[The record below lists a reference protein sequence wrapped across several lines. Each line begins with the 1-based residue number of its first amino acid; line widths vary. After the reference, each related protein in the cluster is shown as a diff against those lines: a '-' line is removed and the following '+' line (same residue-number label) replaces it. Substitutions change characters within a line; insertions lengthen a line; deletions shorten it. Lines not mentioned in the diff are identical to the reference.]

1 MGRHAGWWLFL
12 LSVTLTDLRRNRKAY
27 KDAKLTED
35 FDQAKNQLLEK
46 VQFLG
51 LYHVPQ
57 VAV

>member
-1 MGRHAGWWLFL
+1 MGRHAGWWLFFL
-12 LSVTLTDLRRNRKAY
+12 IATLTDLKWNRKAY
-27 KDAKLTED
+27 KGAKLTED